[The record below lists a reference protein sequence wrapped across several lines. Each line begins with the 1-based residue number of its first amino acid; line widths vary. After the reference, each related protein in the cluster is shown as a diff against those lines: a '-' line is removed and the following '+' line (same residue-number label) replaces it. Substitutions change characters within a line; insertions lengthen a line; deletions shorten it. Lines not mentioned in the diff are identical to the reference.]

1 MRAAS
6 DLPRRRPGRFSGS
19 GRYIALAVVAILLVT
34 LFSLRGIASFYTD
47 YLWFD
52 ALDRA
57 SVWRQVLGAKVALTL
72 IFGGFFFVLMWVNL
86 FIADRSAPTFRPAG
100 PEEELLARY
109 HDVVAGRA
117 GLVRTGV
124 SALFAL
130 IAAAGVPSHWEE
142 WLLFVNRQDFGI
154 EDPQFN
160 TDIGFYVFQLPFLS
174 YVVGW
179 AFAAFVIIF
188 ILTSIAHYLN
198 GSIRMSVSSGQ
209 RATPTVKVHLS
220 AILAV
225 LALIKAADYWLDRFK
240 LTVSTRGA
248 VDGALYTDVKAQLPA
263 LHLLIAISL
272 CAVVLL
278 VINLRR
284 RGWTLPVLA
293 VGLWAFVAIVVG
305 GIYPAFVQR
314 FQVEPNET
322 SREAEFAA
330 RNIDATLTAFGLG
343 EMDVRD
349 FRYNEDLEPGQ
360 IRDSAITVRNARLLD
375 PVTVHPTFE
384 RFQAER
390 GFYRF
395 LGQDS
400 IPGNGVFDPSLDTD
414 RYLVDGELRQVVLGA
429 RELQGEEDL
438 NWEREHVR
446 LTHGYGIAMASAN
459 ATSNEGRP
467 DWIVDEIPTSIDE
480 SLALTLERPQIYHG
494 EDMGGYSLVSAT
506 VDEVDY
512 VDNETGNDVPSRYEG
527 SGGVSMGS
535 FVRKAAFALRF
546 GQIEPL
552 ISNFVDGDTRV
563 IYVRDVR
570 DRVEKLAPFLD
581 FDADAYPVVL
591 DGRIHYVIDGYTTT
605 DRYPYSQRSDNARL
619 RDSGL
624 AGPSFNYVRNSVK
637 AVVDAYDGDVTIYVM
652 PVEDPI
658 IEAWRSAFPEL
669 FTDFSDMPEDLRD
682 HLRYPQDLFRVQTNM
697 YARYQISDPE
707 SLIIGTERWDVAQ
720 DPGRSVQAG
729 GTRETSIDESG
740 VATSREQRINPYY
753 ALLRLPGEDEASF
766 VALRTFVPFDPNDDR
781 RELEAFMV
789 AETDADGSSRL
800 VTYEMTNTDA
810 PGPVLVASGIAQT
823 EEITTQLTLLND
835 NGSIVEFSDLLLLP
849 IDDSILWVRSLYVSA
864 EGTSVPNLEFVIAAI
879 GEGQKIAIG
888 RNLEDALNRL
898 FPGEDFGDVVGVA
911 AGDGESDGGV
921 EDPGPTGDG
930 DGDGDG
936 DEDPLPSEL
945 TLEEIVAEIDVEW
958 QRSQE
963 ALAKDPPDRQ
973 EWAEA
978 LDRIDELLAEAR
990 ELTDDSG
997 DDPGSDSG
1005 DDSGDDSGSD
1015 PGDDTELTEVD
1026 T

>member
-1 MRAAS
+1 MRAAD
-6 DLPRRRPGRFSGS
+6 DLPHRRSRRFRGS
-19 GRYIALAVVAILLVT
+19 GRYIALAVVAILLVL
-34 LFSLRGIASFYTD
+34 LFSLRGIAGFYTD
-47 YLWFD
+47 YLWFES
-52 ALDRA
+52 LDRA
-57 SVWRQVLGAKVALTL
+57 SVWRQVLGAKLALTL
-72 IFGGFFFVLMWVNL
+72 IFGGFFFVTMWVNL
-86 FIADRSAPTFRPAG
+86 YIADRSAPAFRPAG

-117 GLVRTGV
+117 GLIRTGV

-130 IAAAGVPSHWEE
+130 IAAAGVPSHWEQ
-142 WLLFVNRQDFGI
+142 WLLFVNRKDFGI
-154 EDPQFN
+154 DDPQFG
-160 TDIGFYVFQLPFLS
+160 TDLGFFVFQLPFLS

-188 ILTSIAHYLN
+188 ILTAIAHYLN
-198 GSIRMSVSSGQ
+198 GSIRMSVTSGQ
-209 RATPTVKVHLS
+209 RATSTVKVHLS

-225 LALIKAADYWLDRFK
+225 LALIKAADYWLARYE

-248 VDGALYTDVKAQLPA
+248 VDGALYTDVNAQLPA

-278 VINLRR
+278 VVNLWR

-293 VGLWAFVAIVVG
+293 VGLWAFTAIVVG

-330 RNIDATLTAFGLG
+330 RNIEATLAAFGLDG
-343 EMDVRD
+343 MDVED
-349 FRYNEDLEPGQ
+349 FRYTEDLDAGQ
-360 IRDSAITVRNARLLD
+360 IRDNEVTVRNARLLD

-395 LGQDS
+395 LGQDAV
-400 IPGNGVFDPSLDTD
+400 PGNGTFDPALDTD
-414 RYLVDGELRQVVLGA
+414 RYLVDGEQRQVVLGV

-459 ATSNEGRP
+459 ATSREGRP
-467 DWIVDEIPTSIDE
+467 DWIVDEIPTNIDD
-480 SLALTLERPQIYHG
+480 SLELELDRPQIYHG
-494 EDMGGYSLVSAT
+494 EDMGGYSLISAT

-512 VDNETGNDVPSRYEG
+512 VDNATGNDVPSRYDG
-527 SGGVSMGS
+527 AGGVSMGS
-535 FVRKAAFALRF
+535 FVRRAAFALRF

-552 ISNFVDGDTRV
+552 ISNFIDGDTRV

-605 DRYPYSQRSDNARL
+605 DRYPYAQRSENNRL
-619 RDSGL
+619 REGGL

-652 PVEDPI
+652 PIDDPI

-669 FTDFSDMPEDLRD
+669 FTDFSEMPEELRD
-682 HLRYPQDLFRVQTNM
+682 HLRYPQDMFRVQTNM
-697 YARYQISDPE
+697 YARYQVSGPE
-707 SLIIGTERWDVAQ
+707 SLIIGTERWAVAQ

-729 GTRETSIDESG
+729 GTLEATTDEAG
-740 VATSREQRINPYY
+740 VVTSREQRINPYY
-753 ALLRLPGEDEASF
+753 ALLELPGEDDASF
-766 VALRTFVPFDPNDDR
+766 VTLRTFVPFDPNDDR
-781 RELEAFMV
+781 KELEAFMV
-789 AETDADGSSRL
+789 AETEADGTSRL
-800 VTYEMTNTDA
+800 VTYEMTNTQA

-823 EEITTQLTLLND
+823 EEITRELTLLND
-835 NGSIVEFSDLLLLP
+835 NGSIVEFGDLLLLP

-879 GEGQKIAIG
+879 GEGQQIALG
-888 RNLEDALNRL
+888 RSLEDALNQL
-898 FPGEDFGDVVGVA
+898 FPGEDFSDVVGVV
-911 AGDGESDGGV
+911 AGDGV
-921 EDPGPTGDG
+921 RADP
-930 DGDGDG
+930 DGDG
-936 DEDPLPSEL
+936 DEPDDTGGDDTDGEEPPPTQL
-945 TLEEIVAEIDVEW
+945 TLEEIVAEIDEQW
-958 QRSQE
+958 QRSLD
-963 ALAKDPPDRQ
+963 ALAEDPPDRQ
-973 EWAEA
+973 SSAAA

-990 ELTDDSG
+990 RLTDG
-997 DDPGSDSG
+997 P
-1005 DDSGDDSGSD
+1005 D
-1015 PGDDTELTEVD
+1015 PGDDIELTEVE